1 MSESNNA
8 YSRHRRELDLFAGV
22 GTRRVGEA
30 WTALLV
36 AALTLWLLNAQ
47 ALSDWAFNLPLWLGP
62 VRDAAMGLADTVT
75 GVTGALGLD
84 TPRALIGRLRDWLI
98 GLG

>member
-1 MSESNNA
+1 MSEANRA
-8 YSRHRRELDLFAGV
+8 YRRHRAELDLFAGV

-30 WTALLV
+30 WTALIVGGLV
-36 AALTLWLLNAQ
+36 LWLLNAQ

-62 VRDAAMGLADTVT
+62 VRAAAMGLADTVT
-75 GVTGALGLD
+75 GITGALGLD
-84 TPRALIGRLRDWLI
+84 TPRALVTAFRDWLI